1 MGSEQVYSRGDW
13 IVHRYYGVGQIKGID
28 VKNLGGQKVAC
39 FKVRTNES
47 TYWSPVDKTPNSRIR
62 PVISSIEFKRLISI
76 LKDQPRDMDSDYKKR
91 AKLIKEVEKNGS
103 VKAVAELIRDL
114 SALQAERGLNTTDE
128 RALERLSKRFI
139 SEWSV
144 CMKVDFEDAHQKLYQ
159 LLQESKLSPN
169 ENKPNSAMKGR

>member
-1 MGSEQVYSRGDW
+1 MEGQLIMGSEQVYSRGDW

-28 VKNLGGQKVAC
+28 VKKLEGQEVAC
-39 FKVRTNES
+39 FKVRTKDS
-47 TYWSPVDKTPNSRIR
+47 TYWLPVDKIPNSRIR

-76 LKDQPRDMDSDYKKR
+76 LQGKPCKMDSDYKKR
-91 AKLIKEVEKNGS
+91 GKRIKEVEENGS
-103 VKAVAELIRDL
+103 LKAFAELIRDL

-144 CMKVDFEDAHQKLYQ
+144 CMKVDFDDAHQKLYR
-159 LLQESKLSPN
+159 LLEESNISAN
-169 ENKPNSAMKGR
+169 EN